1 MYMKLQEKLKQAV
14 GQKAAKVAN
23 KMKNGELVL
32 ALDIG
37 TEYIKALA
45 ATTSGRVEILAAAKV
60 KQAAGNMHNGAVADI
75 RGVIAAV
82 EKAVLEIERQ
92 TGERATKTV
101 VGIAGELVRGET
113 RRVIYRRPDA
123 DARITEEEMSRI
135 VRSVELRALQR
146 AQKEAALDTGTQ
158 LKLRLINSA
167 LVSIEIDGY
176 KVNSPIDFQG
186 SEVAVQIYTAF
197 APLVHI
203 GAVEKIAHELEL
215 ELESIATE
223 PFAVYRAAIGDD
235 ESGNLTA
242 ILLDIGG
249 GTTDLA
255 VVNEGGVEGTKSF
268 AIGGRSF
275 TREISR
281 KLNLNLDEAERLKV
295 SDLPEDVKKTEDAI
309 GDNLLVWRSGVELL
323 LEAFTG
329 LDHLPSKILLSG
341 GGAGLP
347 AIQATLEDEAFGED
361 LALVKHPAVQV
372 LEFDAL
378 PGIKNRSTVELDT
391 SFITAAGMLWVGRDS
406 M

>member
-1 MYMKLQEKLKQAV
+1 MGLQDKLKQAV
-14 GQKAAKVAN
+14 GRKAAKVAN
-23 KMKNGELVL
+23 KMKHGELVL

-37 TEYIKALA
+37 TEYVKALS
-45 ATTSGRVEILAAAKV
+45 ATSAQKMEILAAAKV

-75 RGVIAAV
+75 RGVISAV
-82 EKAVLEIERQ
+82 EKAILEIERQ

-113 RRVIYRRPDA
+113 RRVIYKRQDA
-123 DARITEEEMSRI
+123 DARITEAEMARI
-135 VRSVELRALQR
+135 VRAVELRALQR
-146 AQKEAALDTGTQ
+146 AQKEAALDTGTAM
-158 LKLRLINSA
+158 KLRLINSA

-215 ELESIATE
+215 ELISIATE

-268 AIGGRSF
+268 AVGGRSF
-275 TREISR
+275 TREIAR
-281 KLNLNLDEAERLKV
+281 KLDVSLEEAEALKL
-295 SDLPEDVKKTEDAI
+295 SDLSEDVEKVEEVVQ
-309 GDNLLVWRSGVELL
+309 DNLLVWRTGVELL
-323 LEAFTG
+323 LETFTG

-347 AIQATLEDEAFGED
+347 AIRATLDDEAFGDD
-361 LALVKHPAVQV
+361 LALTKHPTVQV
-372 LEFDAL
+372 MGFDQL
-378 PGIKNRSTVELDT
+378 PGIKNRSTLELDT

-406 M
+406 L

>member
-1 MYMKLQEKLKQAV
+1 MGLRDKFKQAV

-23 KMKNGELVL
+23 KMKHGELVL

-37 TEYIKALA
+37 TEYIKALS
-45 ATTSGRVEILAAAKV
+45 ATDGQKMEIIAAAKV

-75 RGVIAAV
+75 RGVISAV

-92 TGERATKTV
+92 TGERAIKTV

-113 RRVIYRRPDA
+113 RRVIYKRPDA
-123 DARITEEEMSRI
+123 DARITEAEMAKI
-135 VRSVELRALQR
+135 VRAVELRALQR
-146 AQKEAALDTGTQ
+146 AQREAATDTGTTM
-158 LKLRLINSA
+158 KLRLINSA
-167 LVSIEIDGY
+167 LVSVEIDGY

-215 ELESIATE
+215 ELISIATE

-242 ILLDIGG
+242 MLLDIGG

-268 AIGGRSF
+268 AVGGRSF
-275 TREISR
+275 TREIAR
-281 KLNLNLDEAERLKV
+281 KLDLSLEDAEALKV
-295 SDLPEDVKKTEDAI
+295 SDAGEDIDKVEDVVQ
-309 GDNLLVWRSGVELL
+309 DNLIVWRSGVELL
-323 LEAFTG
+323 LETFSG

-341 GGAGLP
+341 GGASLP
-347 AIQATLEDEAFGED
+347 AIKATLDDEAFGD
-361 LALVKHPAVQV
+361 GLALAKHPSVHI

-378 PGIKNRSTVELDT
+378 PGIKNRSALELDT

-406 M
+406 L